1 MIKITFTVLIA
12 LLLSGCSISDQ
23 IRRNGYSSAYQQPND
38 YIQSY
43 QKKINNMSVEELA
56 KQGALMEK
64 AKMNGQS
71 ALKLDNFITVEN
83 VSSKNNKVIFDYSL
97 STNWLSLSDRQKTV
111 YKNKMQK
118 DLIYRTCSLKT
129 VRLAQEKGLE
139 EEHNYY
145 ENYPKD
151 ITFTLRTNKQLCINN
166 GFI

>member
-1 MIKITFTVLIA
+1 
-12 LLLSGCSISDQ
+12 
-23 IRRNGYSSAYQQPND
+23 
-38 YIQSY
+38 
-43 QKKINNMSVEELA
+43 
-56 KQGALMEK
+56 MEK

-129 VRLAQEKGLE
+129 ARLAQEKGLE